1 MFSFLKNETKKL
13 TRFFF
18 NPAFLYI
25 TLVGNTVLFTL
36 TTIVYFVERNTNPTI
51 KNYFDSLWWGIAT
64 ITTIGYGDVI
74 PHTVIGRLCGMVLM
88 ISGPVLFITSTSV
101 LVTLWLKQEVERE
114 ITPLQRGIQKEEK
127 EQIRLEKMIEEIKEK
142 LDKLSG

>member
-1 MFSFLKNETKKL
+1 MFSFFKNETKKL

-25 TLVGNTVLFTL
+25 TIIGNTVLFTL

-74 PHTVIGRLCGMVLM
+74 PHTMIGRICGIFLM
-88 ISGPVLFITSTSV
+88 ISGPLLFITSTSV
-101 LVTLWLKQEVERE
+101 LVTLWLKDEVERE
-114 ITPLQRGIQKEEK
+114 ISPLQRGIQKEER
-127 EQIRLEKMIEEIKEK
+127 EQARLEKMMEEIKEK
-142 LDKLSG
+142 LEKLSG